1 MTAMTDESRN
11 GNEPPNAKK
20 QFDRFE
26 RLTQQLVSVPKTEI
40 DALDKKRKRR
50 RSPKPLT

>member
-1 MTAMTDESRN
+1 MTAMTDEPRN
-11 GNEPPNAKK
+11 GNEPPNAKE

-26 RLTQQLVSVPKTEI
+26 RLTKQLVSLPKAEI

-50 RSPKPLT
+50 RSPKPRT